1 MKPGTLLIS
10 QPFLGDPNFER
21 TVVLLCRHSPTEGA
35 FGLVLTRPTATIL
48 GDVLDLPLG
57 SASPAAPL
65 PLYEGGPVQ
74 LDTLHFVHR
83 YASLPGATDL
93 GQGVYWGGDFD
104 LFIELIASGVIAP
117 ADVRCF
123 VGYSGWSAGQLEE
136 EIQRGSWIRQ
146 PASAGKVFTLKS
158 DAFWQ
163 GILREKG
170 GRFRALSN
178 YPLDPRLN

>member
-21 TVVLLCRHSPTEGA
+21 SVVLLCHHSVAEGT
-35 FGLVLTRPTATIL
+35 FGLVLTRRTTSQL
-48 GDVLDLPLG
+48 GDVLSLPLG
-57 SASPAAPL
+57 EAGPSATL

-74 LDTLHFVHR
+74 PETLHFVHR
-83 YASLPGATDL
+83 RAELPGATAL
-93 GQGVYWGGDFD
+93 GDDVYWGGDFD
-104 LFIELIASGVIAP
+104 LLVSLLDAGRVLP
-117 ADVRCF
+117 DDVRCYG
-123 VGYSGWSAGQLEE
+123 GYSGWSAGQLEQ
-136 EIQRGSWIRQ
+136 EIERGSWIRQ
-146 PASAGKVFTLKS
+146 PASAGKVFTLRS

-163 GILREKG
+163 DILREKG

>member
-21 TVVLLCRHSPTEGA
+21 SVVLLCHHSASEGA
-35 FGLVLTRPTATIL
+35 FGLVLTRRTESQL
-48 GDVLDLPLG
+48 GDVLNLPLG
-57 SASPAAPL
+57 PAGASAAL

-74 LDTLHFVHR
+74 PETLHFVHR
-83 YASLPGATDL
+83 QPALPGATAL
-93 GQGVYWGGDFD
+93 GDDVYWGGDFD
-104 LFIELIASGVIAP
+104 LLVSLLDQGTVLP
-117 ADVRCF
+117 ADVRCY
-123 VGYSGWSAGQLEE
+123 VGYSGWSAGQLEQ
-136 EIQRGSWIRQ
+136 EIERGSWIRQ
-146 PASAGKVFTLKS
+146 PASAGKVFTLAS